1 MILFFIF
8 TIATWTTNH
17 IRLVELPYSVD
28 SDKSMESWRVPA
40 ARKRV
45 TEYLILERRMWIPG
59 VWQFREQTWPIFKA
73 CKSNFLFDTLF
84 NYSLI
89 DILKQEFLLILSCER
104 AQNYNPNFQPDSGG
118 TNDTL
123 NLV

>member
-1 MILFFIF
+1 
-8 TIATWTTNH
+8 
-17 IRLVELPYSVD
+17 
-28 SDKSMESWRVPA
+28 MESWRVPA

-45 TEYLILERRMWIPG
+45 TEYLILEKRMWIPG

-73 CKSNFLFDTLF
+73 CESRFCLTSVF
-84 NYSLI
+84 NYTLI
-89 DILKQEFLLILSCER
+89 DILKPEFLLILSFER

-123 NLV
+123 YLNISGDMLCFHLPFLL